1 MASDTGSLPR
11 KRIIVCCD
19 GTWMDSDGELQVPSN
34 VTNIC
39 RAIRHEGTNK
49 LTGKAIP
56 QIVYYQSGI
65 GSTADSLYGK
75 YIGGVTGKGISEH
88 VRESYGFICHNY
100 SPGDQIFLI
109 GFSRGAFTA
118 RSVASLIRTVGLL
131 TPIGMSYFYQI
142 FQDWEFQLKEGWTT
156 AYPNEPWPQRP
167 PINAPEYRRKLLELE
182 LTRPD
187 IPIKAVAVWDTVGAL
202 GIPSFV
208 LFPHAPSKDYA
219 FVDSKVDP
227 NIEYAFQALALDERR
242 RSYRPTI
249 WEKPDGQEWPRVL
262 KQVWFPGAHADIGG
276 GHHNA
281 DLANLTLAWMIS
293 QLDELIDFDYG
304 YVVRLNRL
312 NMERHKQMGRS
323 VREWGT
329 GKIHDS
335 MTLFFRLGGWK
346 TRTPGEYRETER
358 KHGSGGEGLQTMR
371 RKLVSTGE
379 SIHSSVRIRMGRQGL
394 GYNDKGTYDSEAL
407 QGWTMKATE
416 EVAPPSPVD
425 VHSPGAVLKGRISD
439 VRWVKT
445 IPGDKETPELILLE
459 DELGSLERT
468 VLESWPELYEE
479 FDTIMPGSHATS
491 MRRSST
497 FPPDHPHSNGVAAQM
512 EMPKVDASAVNRKP
526 HREST
531 I

>member
-1 MASDTGSLPR
+1 MALDTGSLPR

-34 VTNIC
+34 VTRIS

-75 YIGGVTGKGISEH
+75 YISGATGKGISEH
-88 VRESYGFICHNY
+88 IRESYGFICHNY

-118 RSVASLIRTVGLL
+118 RSVASLIHTVGLL
-131 TPIGMSYFYQI
+131 TPVGMSYFYQV

-156 AYPNEPWPQRP
+156 AYPNEPWPHRP

-202 GIPSFV
+202 GIPSFA
-208 LFPHAPSKDYA
+208 LFPDAPSKDYA
-219 FVDSKVDP
+219 FVDSKVDA
-227 NIEYAFQALALDERR
+227 NIEYAFQALALDEHR
-242 RSYRPTI
+242 RSYRPTV

-262 KQVWFPGAHADIGG
+262 KQVWFPGVHADIGG
-276 GHHNA
+276 GYHNA

-304 YVVRLNRL
+304 YVIRLNRL
-312 NMERHKQMGRS
+312 SMERHKQMGRP

-329 GKIHDS
+329 GKIHNS
-335 MTLFFRLGGWK
+335 MTLFFRLGGSK
-346 TRTPGEYRETER
+346 TRTPGGYCETER
-358 KHGSGGEGLQTMR
+358 KHGSGTTR
-371 RKLVSTGE
+371 RKLVNTGE
-379 SIHSSVRIRMGRQGL
+379 RIHSSVRIRMGRQGL

-407 QGWTMKATE
+407 QRWTMKATE
-416 EVAPPSPVD
+416 EVAPPTPID
-425 VHSPGAVLKGRISD
+425 IHSPGAVLKGRISD

-445 IPGDKETPELILLE
+445 IPGDKETPELILPE
-459 DELGSLERT
+459 DELGSLERM
-468 VLESWPELYEE
+468 VLESWPELYGE
-479 FDTIMPGSHATS
+479 FDTVMPGSHATS
-491 MRRSST
+491 MQRSST
-497 FPPDHPHSNGVAAQM
+497 FPSNHPHSNEIAAQIG
-512 EMPKVDASAVNRKP
+512 MPKMDADAVNRIP
-526 HREST
+526 LREST